1 MIACFNAREQ
11 NVSMFGKVVDHCPFC
26 FRHVILVCIYS
37 MLGFDRRKRQTLSDM
52 IGGDN
57 YIDDMDAGVAA
68 NEQTVIAFQLKRN
81 LNDLK
86 SLIALLLSPMIF
98 CVNLSKTATAK
109 IFMFNVLD
117 FFSECNLLIS

>member
-1 MIACFNAREQ
+1 
-11 NVSMFGKVVDHCPFC
+11 
-26 FRHVILVCIYS
+26 

-57 YIDDMDAGVAA
+57 YMDDMDAGVAA

-117 FFSECNLLIS
+117 FFQSVTY

>member
-1 MIACFNAREQ
+1 
-11 NVSMFGKVVDHCPFC
+11 
-26 FRHVILVCIYS
+26 

-57 YIDDMDAGVAA
+57 YMDDMDAGVAA
-68 NEQTVIAFQLKRN
+68 NEQTVIAFRLKRN

-98 CVNLSKTATAK
+98 LRESIKNSNSEYFYVQC
-109 IFMFNVLD
+109 IR
-117 FFSECNLLIS
+117 FFFRV

>member
-1 MIACFNAREQ
+1 
-11 NVSMFGKVVDHCPFC
+11 
-26 FRHVILVCIYS
+26 

-98 CVNLSKTATAK
+98 LRESIKDATAN

-117 FFSECNLLIS
+117 FFQSVTYLYPKVGQ

>member
-1 MIACFNAREQ
+1 
-11 NVSMFGKVVDHCPFC
+11 
-26 FRHVILVCIYS
+26 

-98 CVNLSKTATAK
+98 CVNLSKTVTAK

-117 FFSECNLLIS
+117 FFRV

>member
-1 MIACFNAREQ
+1 
-11 NVSMFGKVVDHCPFC
+11 
-26 FRHVILVCIYS
+26 

-57 YIDDMDAGVAA
+57 YMDDMDAGVAA

-109 IFMFNVLD
+109 IFIFNVLD
-117 FFSECNLLIS
+117 FFQSVTY

>member
-1 MIACFNAREQ
+1 
-11 NVSMFGKVVDHCPFC
+11 
-26 FRHVILVCIYS
+26 
-37 MLGFDRRKRQTLSDM
+37 M

-57 YIDDMDAGVAA
+57 YMDDMDAGVAA

-109 IFMFNVLD
+109 IFIFNVLD
-117 FFSECNLLIS
+117 FFQSVTY

>member
-1 MIACFNAREQ
+1 
-11 NVSMFGKVVDHCPFC
+11 
-26 FRHVILVCIYS
+26 
-37 MLGFDRRKRQTLSDM
+37 MLDFDRRKRQTLSDM

-57 YIDDMDAGVAA
+57 YMDDMDAGVAA
-68 NEQTVIAFQLKRN
+68 NEQTVIAFRLKRN

-117 FFSECNLLIS
+117 FFQSVTY

>member
-1 MIACFNAREQ
+1 
-11 NVSMFGKVVDHCPFC
+11 
-26 FRHVILVCIYS
+26 

-57 YIDDMDAGVAA
+57 YMDDMDAGVAA

-81 LNDLK
+81 VNDLK
-86 SLIALLLSPMIF
+86 SLIASLLSPMIF

-117 FFSECNLLIS
+117 FFQSVTY